1 MRGTY
6 TQQLLA
12 RSYLKLLRDSL
23 CNLHYPRQ
31 DESPLSDSE
40 LRKAAEVLGIIRE
53 RFGQHP
59 SAQVRLMLQQITEEM
74 AVGWFRRN
82 SWQAYTLIDQ
92 VGLDNIQRCLQQV
105 VNSGVP
111 GDLIECGVWRGGSC
125 IFMRGF
131 LRAHGERKRQ
141 VWVADS
147 FEGLPEPDAEKS
159 PLDAI
164 SHEFLKVIGG
174 LRCGLEEVA
183 ENFRRFDLLDRQV
196 RFLPGWFCDTLSSA
210 PIEKLALIRLDADYY
225 ESTRDALQA
234 LYPKLSPGGF
244 IIIDDYGSGGLGAR
258 QAVDEFR
265 RRERI
270 AAPMRG
276 VNENIAYWEKTS

>member
-23 CNLHYPRQ
+23 CNLHYPRA
-31 DESPLSDSE
+31 DPFPISPAE
-40 LRKAAEVLGIIRE
+40 LDRAEQVLAKVRD

-59 SAQVRLMLQQITEEM
+59 NPQVPYILGQITAEI

-92 VGLDNIQRCLQQV
+92 DGLDHIQRCMQHV
-105 VNSGVP
+105 VSAGIA

-131 LRAHGERKRQ
+131 LRAYGERRRQ

-147 FEGLPEPDAEKS
+147 FQGLPQPDPEKH

-164 SHEFLKVIGG
+164 SHEFLKEIGG
-174 LRCGLEEVA
+174 LTCSLEEVQG
-183 ENFRRFDLLDRQV
+183 NFRRFDLLDRQV
-196 RFLPGWFCDTLSSA
+196 RFLQGWFCDTLPQA

-225 ESTRDALQA
+225 ESTRDALEV
-234 LYPKLSPGGF
+234 LYHKLSPGGL

-258 QAVDEFR
+258 QAVDDFR

-276 VNENIAYWEKTS
+276 VNENIAYWEKP

>member
-1 MRGTY
+1 MTGTY
-6 TQQLLA
+6 GQQLLI

-23 CNLHYPRQ
+23 CNRHYPRA
-31 DESPLSDSE
+31 DSSPISE
-40 LRKAAEVLGIIRE
+40 AERE
-53 RFGQHP
+53 RAAAILRNVRQRFGEHP
-59 SAQVRLMLQQITEEM
+59 HQQVRHILPQITEEM

-92 VGLDNIQRCLQQV
+92 AGLDNLQRCLQQILAA
-105 VNSGVP
+105 GVA

-131 LRAHGERKRQ
+131 LRAHGERGRQ

-147 FEGLPEPDAEKS
+147 FQGLPQPDAQQS

-164 SHEFLKVIGG
+164 AHEFLKEIGG
-174 LRCGLEEVA
+174 LSCSLEEVM

-196 RFLPGWFCDTLSSA
+196 RFLPGWFSDTLMTA

-225 ESTRDALQA
+225 ESTREALQA
-234 LYPKLSPGGF
+234 LYPRLSVGGF
-244 IIIDDYGSGGLGAR
+244 IIIDDYGSPALGAR
-258 QAVDEFR
+258 QAVDDFR

-276 VNENIAYWEKTS
+276 VNENIAYWEKN

>member
-1 MRGTY
+1 MLQALSAAGGRLRGARRSDRMRG
-6 TQQLLA
+6 LA
-12 RSYLKLLRDSL
+12 
-23 CNLHYPRQ
+23 Q
-31 DESPLSDSE
+31 
-40 LRKAAEVLGIIRE
+40 
-53 RFGQHP
+53 
-59 SAQVRLMLQQITEEM
+59 
-74 AVGWFRRN
+74 
-82 SWQAYTLIDQ
+82 
-92 VGLDNIQRCLQQV
+92 QQV
-105 VNSGVP
+105 FLCADSCALTASVNAG
-111 GDLIECGVWRGGSC
+111 LGG
-125 IFMRGF
+125 
-131 LRAHGERKRQ
+131 Q
-141 VWVADS
+141 S

-196 RFLPGWFCDTLSSA
+196 RFVTQGWFCDTLSSA

-234 LYPKLSPGGF
+234 LYPKLYSRGS
-244 IIIDDYGSGGLGAR
+244 IIIDDYGGNGLGAR

-270 AAPMRG
+270 ATPMRG
-276 VNENIAYWEKTS
+276 QQKHRLLGEDCHEEGHLPEPLPALRRWLCSGSLALRYLHEQNFECHVICAKPCAPPACP

>member
-1 MRGTY
+1 M
-6 TQQLLA
+6 A

-23 CNLHYPRQ
+23 CNLHYPRA
-31 DESPLSDSE
+31 ETSPISPSE
-40 LRKAAEVLGIIRE
+40 LDRAAVVLEKVRE

-59 SAQVRLMLQQITEEM
+59 CPQVQLMLKLITPEM
-74 AVGWFRRN
+74 GVGWFRRN

-105 VNSGVP
+105 VSANVP

-125 IFMRGF
+125 IFMRGL
-131 LRAHGERKRQ
+131 LRALGERKRQ

-147 FEGLPEPDAEKS
+147 FEGLPQPDPEQS
-159 PLDAI
+159 PFDAI
-164 SHEFLKVIGG
+164 SHEFLKEIGG
-174 LRCGLEEVA
+174 LSCSQEEVR

-196 RFLPGWFCDTLSSA
+196 RFLPGWFSDTLKEA

-225 ESTRDALQA
+225 ESTRDALEA
-234 LYPKLSPGGF
+234 LYPKLSVGGF
-244 IIIDDYGSGGLGAR
+244 IIIDDYGSAGLGAR
-258 QAVDEFR
+258 QAVDDFR

-276 VNENIAYWEKTS
+276 VNENIAYWEKA